1 MQGEFSGGSYLSLG
15 KMILTLSGSSNEAN
29 KKRYILHVFEDKVH
43 SFLRQRSGPRER
55 GKCTVTSKFEDWST
69 EGWVAIN

>member
-1 MQGEFSGGSYLSLG
+1 MSKNYAFCRFENKTERRSIHLMQGEFSGGSYLSLG

-43 SFLRQRSGPRER
+43 SFLR
-55 GKCTVTSKFEDWST
+55 
-69 EGWVAIN
+69 